1 MVKRM
6 RRMTI
11 GQKMIKQKTF
21 ARNEMPSSESQLS
34 CHRPKN
40 IFPVSLM
47 MGHFR
52 GLSSPTDAMAGLT
65 IRRIIIL
72 LLLVPQIAQTKVAK
86 LNRFITVNIYYL

>member
-1 MVKRM
+1 MGKSL

-11 GQKMIKQKTF
+11 GQKMIKQKPF
-21 ARNEMPSSESQLS
+21 ARIEMSSSESQLS

-40 IFPVSLM
+40 VLPVSLM

-52 GLSSPTDAMAGLT
+52 GLSSPADAMGGLT

-86 LNRFITVNIYYL
+86 SKGKF

>member
-1 MVKRM
+1 MGKSL

-11 GQKMIKQKTF
+11 GQKMIKQKPF
-21 ARNEMPSSESQLS
+21 ARNEMSSSESQLS
-34 CHRPKN
+34 CHRPN
-40 IFPVSLM
+40 SPVSLI

-52 GLSSPTDAMAGLT
+52 GLSSPADAMGGLT

-86 LNRFITVNIYYL
+86 SKGKF